1 MQNASAPY
9 KLTIHDV
16 TVDTAHAP
24 AQLSVRYEGQHA
36 PATVTQSLDGVDVPD
51 LMKACET
58 VASRIFHDE
67 FRLNNAVEMTF
78 SLRDEQGLSLW
89 HTKPTLYMQCPLTMS
104 MKWSCLHLSNTY
116 KTMTT
121 LGLIELP
128 STLPL
133 DGNQI
138 DLNRTARVI
147 MDSMANGVEFMGNLM
162 RMRNTLDH
170 EAAKMGAPVFSHPRG
185 AGDSVARSTR
195 PEGH

>member
-1 MQNASAPY
+1 MQNPSAPY
-9 KLTIHDV
+9 KLTIDDV
-16 TVDTAHAP
+16 TVDTSQSP
-24 AQLSVRYEGQHA
+24 AQLTVRYEGQHA
-36 PATVTQSLDGVDVPD
+36 AAAITQPLDGVEVPD
-51 LMKACET
+51 LMTACEA

-78 SLRDEQGLSLW
+78 SLRDERGLSLW

-133 DGNQI
+133 DGNKI

-162 RMRNTLDH
+162 RMRNNLDH
-170 EAAKMGAPVFSHPRG
+170 DAAKKGAPVLPHSMETADR
-185 AGDSVARSTR
+185 AM
-195 PEGH
+195 

>member
-1 MQNASAPY
+1 MQNSSAPH
-9 KLTIHDV
+9 KLTIHEV
-16 TVDTAHAP
+16 AVDTAATP
-24 AQLSVRYEGQHA
+24 ARLTVSYEGQNA
-36 PATVTQSLDGVDVPD
+36 PATISQPLDGLDVPE
-51 LMKACET
+51 LMSACEAL
-58 VASRIFHDE
+58 ASRIFHDE
-67 FRLNNAVEMTF
+67 FRLNNAVDMSF

-89 HTKPTLYMQCPLTMS
+89 HTKPALYMRCPLTMS

-128 STLPL
+128 STMPL

-138 DLNRTARVI
+138 DLDRTARVI

-170 EAAKMGAPVFSHPRG
+170 DAAKTGAPVVAHFPGTGG
-185 AGDSVARSTR
+185 AM
-195 PEGH
+195 P